1 LTLSRDA
8 KVRADE
14 TETARLEAFSDG
26 VFAVA
31 ITLLVLDLKVPKVA
45 EVAGR
50 GGLLAALLGQWPA
63 FLAYVTSFLTILVM
77 WVNHHT
83 LFTHIRRSNH
93 PFLYLNGMLLL
104 LVSCVPFT
112 TSLLAE
118 HIRAPEASRT
128 AAAVY
133 AGNFVLLAVVFNLL
147 WRYASRG
154 NRLLAPDASAAAVAA
169 ITRQYGFG
177 PPLYLLAFALAFV
190 SVPASVGICM
200 ALAAFFTLTGVFIR
214 AAEGEC

>member
-1 LTLSRDA
+1 LTSHDEKA
-8 KVRADE
+8 RADE
-14 TETARLEAFSDG
+14 TETSRLEAFSDG

-45 EVAGR
+45 EIASQ
-50 GGLLAALLGQWPA
+50 GGLLRALLGQWPA

-83 LFTHIRRSNH
+83 LFTRIRRSNH
-93 PFLYLNGMLLL
+93 NFLYVNGMLLL

-118 HIRAPEASRT
+118 HIREPASSRT
-128 AAAVY
+128 AAAIY
-133 AGNFVLLAVVFNLL
+133 AGNSVLLAVVFNLL

-154 NRLLAPDASAAAVAA
+154 HRLLDPSASAAAVAA
-169 ITRQYGFG
+169 ITRQYSFG

-190 SVPASVGICM
+190 SVPASVGMCM
-200 ALAAFFTLTGVFIR
+200 ALAAYFTLTGVFVR
-214 AAEGEC
+214 TAEGG